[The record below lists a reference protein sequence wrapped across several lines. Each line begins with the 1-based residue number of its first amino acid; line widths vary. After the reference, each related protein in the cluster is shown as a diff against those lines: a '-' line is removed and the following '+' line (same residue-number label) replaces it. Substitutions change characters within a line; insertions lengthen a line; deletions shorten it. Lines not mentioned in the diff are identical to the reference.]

1 MYYFVT
7 SSKDSTIYLQQPTQN
22 TGLDEVLEVSKTYY
36 GSLKDI
42 SRTLIKFETT
52 DFSSSVADGQQP
64 LDLVY
69 ESSQSVQ
76 TSLSQSWDS
85 AESSSTHF
93 SASYLVTSAS
103 VAVSESVYSGYS
115 ASLAVSESI
124 FNTNSSSLAT
134 FVSESNTTNIN
145 VYNTVS
151 GSVVTLSS
159 QSLATSASWDS
170 QSLHESIVSESYNL
184 VSASFYALSGSL
196 ITSSLVDDKLQTEF
210 LEVSESYA
218 SAISQRIFFSS
229 SYVTQSAS
237 VYNQESELETLENH
251 IVSSSESASFE
262 SYRLIPSASTA
273 YTSSNDLYLS
283 ASSVTTEAS
292 QSWES
297 ASAELTSVSQSW
309 ATNVSQSLYF
319 STSYDNYSSSLSTRN
334 TNGDFVFQYGASL
347 LLRECESSE
356 IPLDYTIYAYP
367 VSQSW
372 EMGIGT
378 RFDDIT
384 TDGVTWNYRASGS
397 KWLIGSMSLESTGSY
412 NGRGGTWFTG
422 SYGTQSFSYESSD
435 ISMNVK
441 NTLDTWI
448 SGTLPNEGFIIKH
461 SSNFEN
467 DTVDYGQLK
476 FFSKETHTIH
486 QPKIRLGWDD
496 SVFETGSLSSVTLT
510 EDITIN
516 CKRLKKQYKVNST
529 PTIEVFARELYP
541 SKTFSNTFAYNDASY
556 LPTSSFYQVRDLNSN
571 DVIIPFSDYSKL
583 SCNSNGNYFKINLTN
598 FEVNREYKIE
608 FKVERNNSVEYFD
621 DDLTFEVVR

>member
-42 SRTLIKFETT
+42 SRALIKFETT
-52 DFSSSVADGQQP
+52 DFSSSVADGQRP
-64 LDLVY
+64 LDLLY

-93 SASYLVTSAS
+93 SASYVVTSAS
-103 VAVSESVYSGYS
+103 VAVSESVYTDYS
-115 ASLAVSESI
+115 ASLAVSESN
-124 FNTNSSSLAT
+124 FNTDSSSLAT

-145 VYNTVS
+145 VYDSVS
-151 GSVVTLSS
+151 GSVVTLAS

-170 QSLHESIVSESYNL
+170 QSLHESNLSSSYNL
-184 VSASFYALSGSL
+184 ISSSFYILSGSS
-196 ITSSLVDDKLQTEF
+196 ITSSLVDSGLQVEF
-210 LEVSESYA
+210 ISISQSYA
-218 SAISQRIFFSS
+218 NAISRKTFLSS

-237 VYNQESELETLENH
+237 VYNQESELQTLENH
-251 IVSSSESASFE
+251 ILSSSESSSFD
-262 SYRLIPSASTA
+262 SYTLILSASTA
-273 YTSSNDLYLS
+273 YTSSNNLYLS
-283 ASSVTTEAS
+283 ASSVTAEAS
-292 QSWES
+292 QSWQS

-309 ATNVSQSLYF
+309 ATNVSQSSYF
-319 STSYDNYSSSLSTRN
+319 STSFDNYSSSLDTRK
-334 TNGDFVFQYGASL
+334 TNGDFVFVYEASL

-435 ISMNVK
+435 IAMDVK
-441 NTLDTWI
+441 TTLDTWI

-461 SSNFEN
+461 SSDKEN

-541 SKTFSNTFAYNDASY
+541 AKTFSNTFAYNDAAY

-571 DVIIPFSDYSKL
+571 DIIIPFSDYSKL

-608 FKVERNNSVEYFD
+608 FKVERSGSTEYFD

>member
-42 SRTLIKFETT
+42 SRALIKFETT
-52 DFSSSVADGQQP
+52 DFSSSVSDGQRP
-64 LDLVY
+64 LDLLY

-93 SASYLVTSAS
+93 SASYVVTSAS
-103 VAVSESVYSGYS
+103 VAVSESVYTDYS
-115 ASLAVSESI
+115 ASLVVSESN
-124 FNTNSSSLAT
+124 FNTDSSSLAT

-145 VYNTVS
+145 VYDSVS
-151 GSVVTLSS
+151 GSVVTLAS

-170 QSLHESIVSESYNL
+170 QSLHESNLSSSYNL
-184 VSASFYALSGSL
+184 ISSSFYILSGSS
-196 ITSSLVDDKLQTEF
+196 ITSSLVDSGLQTEF

-251 IVSSSESASFE
+251 IVSSSESSSFA

-273 YTSSNDLYLS
+273 YTSSNNLYLS

-297 ASAELTSVSQSW
+297 ASDELTSVSQSW
-309 ATNVSQSLYF
+309 ATNVSQSSYF
-319 STSYDNYSSSLSTRN
+319 STSFDNYSSSLDTRK

-435 ISMNVK
+435 IAMNVK
-441 NTLDTWI
+441 TTLDTWI

-496 SVFETGSLSSVTLT
+496 SVFQTGSLSPVTLT

-541 SKTFSNTFAYNDASY
+541 AKTFSNTFAYNDAAY

-571 DVIIPFSDYSKL
+571 DIIIPFSDYSKL

-608 FKVERNNSVEYFD
+608 FKVERSGSTEYFD

>member
-42 SRTLIKFETT
+42 SRALIKFETT

-196 ITSSLVDDKLQTEF
+196 ITSSLVDNKLQTEF

-319 STSYDNYSSSLSTRN
+319 STSYDNYSSSLATRN

>member
-184 VSASFYALSGSL
+184 VSSSFYALSGSL

>member
-42 SRTLIKFETT
+42 SRALIKFETT

-273 YTSSNDLYLS
+273 YTSSNNLYLS

-309 ATNVSQSLYF
+309 ATNVSQSSYF
-319 STSYDNYSSSLSTRN
+319 STSFDNYSSSLDTRK

-467 DTVDYGQLK
+467 DTIDYGQLK

>member
-22 TGLDEVLEVSKTYY
+22 TGLDEVIEVSKTYY

-42 SRTLIKFETT
+42 SRALIKFETT
-52 DFSSSVADGQQP
+52 DFSSSVSDGQRP
-64 LDLVY
+64 LDLLY

-85 AESSSTHF
+85 AQSSSTHF
-93 SASYLVTSAS
+93 SSSYVVISSS
-103 VAVSESVYSGYS
+103 VAVSESVYTDYS
-115 ASLAVSESI
+115 ASLSVSESN
-124 FNTNSSSLAT
+124 FNTDSSSLAT

-145 VYNTVS
+145 VYDNVS
-151 GSVVTLSS
+151 GSVLTLAS

-170 QSLHESIVSESYNL
+170 QSLHESNLSSSYNL
-184 VSASFYALSGSL
+184 ISSSFYILSGSS
-196 ITSSLVDDKLQTEF
+196 ITSSLVDSGLQTEF
-210 LEVSESYA
+210 LEVSESY
-218 SAISQRIFFSS
+218 SNAISQRIFFSS
-229 SYVTQSAS
+229 SYVVQSES

-251 IVSSSESASFE
+251 IVSSSESSSFT

-273 YTSSNDLYLS
+273 YTSSNNLYLS

-297 ASAELTSVSQSW
+297 ASDELTLVSQSW
-309 ATNVSQSLYF
+309 ATNVSQSSYF
-319 STSYDNYSSSLSTRN
+319 STSFDNYSSSLETRK

-356 IPLDYTIYAYP
+356 IPLDYAIYAYP

-384 TDGVTWNYRASGS
+384 TDGVAWNYRASGS

-441 NTLDTWI
+441 TTLDTWI

-510 EDITIN
+510 EDISIN
-516 CKRLKKQYKVNST
+516 CKKLKKQYKVNST
-529 PTIEVFARELYP
+529 PTIQVFAREIYP
-541 SKTFSNTFAYNDASY
+541 AKTFSNTFAYNDASY

-571 DVIIPFSDYSKL
+571 DVVIPFSDYSKL
-583 SCNSNGNYFKINLTN
+583 SCDSNGNYFKINLTN
-598 FEVNREYKIE
+598 FEVNREYKVE
-608 FKVERNNSVEYFD
+608 FKVERNNSIEYFD

>member
-93 SASYLVTSAS
+93 SASYLATSAS

-412 NGRGGTWFTG
+412 NGRGGTWFTV

>member
-42 SRTLIKFETT
+42 SRALIKFETT
-52 DFSSSVADGQQP
+52 DFSSSVSDGQRP
-64 LDLVY
+64 LDLLY

-103 VAVSESVYSGYS
+103 VAVSESVYTDYS
-115 ASLAVSESI
+115 ASLSVSESN
-124 FNTNSSSLAT
+124 FNTDSSSLAT

-145 VYNTVS
+145 VYDSVS
-151 GSVVTLSS
+151 GSVVTLAS

-170 QSLHESIVSESYNL
+170 QSLHESNLSSSYNL
-184 VSASFYALSGSL
+184 ISSSFYILSGSS
-196 ITSSLVDDKLQTEF
+196 ITSSLVDSGLQTEF

-218 SAISQRIFFSS
+218 VAISQRIFFSS

-251 IVSSSESASFE
+251 IVSSSESSSFA

-273 YTSSNDLYLS
+273 YTSSNNLYLS

-297 ASAELTSVSQSW
+297 ALSELTSVSQSW
-309 ATNVSQSLYF
+309 ATNVSQSSYF
-319 STSYDNYSSSLSTRN
+319 STSFDNYSSSLDTRK

-435 ISMNVK
+435 IAMDVK
-441 NTLDTWI
+441 TTLDTWI

-496 SVFETGSLSSVTLT
+496 SVFQTGSLSSVTLT

-541 SKTFSNTFAYNDASY
+541 AKTFSNTFAYNDAVY

-571 DVIIPFSDYSKL
+571 DIIIPFSDYSKL

-608 FKVERNNSVEYFD
+608 FKVERSGSTEYFD

>member
-42 SRTLIKFETT
+42 SRALIKFETT
-52 DFSSSVADGQQP
+52 DFSSSVSAGQRP
-64 LDLVY
+64 LDLLY

-85 AESSSTHF
+85 AESSSIHF
-93 SASYLVTSAS
+93 SASYVITSAS
-103 VAVSESVYSGYS
+103 VAVSESVYTDYS
-115 ASLAVSESI
+115 ASLVVSESN
-124 FNTNSSSLAT
+124 FNTDSSSLAT

-145 VYNTVS
+145 VYDSVS
-151 GSVVTLSS
+151 GSVVTLAS

-170 QSLHESIVSESYNL
+170 QSLHESNLSSSYNL
-184 VSASFYALSGSL
+184 ISSSFYILSGSS
-196 ITSSLVDDKLQTEF
+196 ITSSLVDSGLQTEF

-251 IVSSSESASFE
+251 IVSSSESSSFA

-273 YTSSNDLYLS
+273 YTSSNNLYLS

-309 ATNVSQSLYF
+309 ATNVSQSSYF
-319 STSYDNYSSSLSTRN
+319 STSFDNYSSSLDMRK

-435 ISMNVK
+435 IAMNVK
-441 NTLDTWI
+441 TTLDTWI

-496 SVFETGSLSSVTLT
+496 SVFQTGSLSPVTLT

-541 SKTFSNTFAYNDASY
+541 AKTFSNTFAYNDAAY

-571 DVIIPFSDYSKL
+571 DIIIPFSDYSKL

-608 FKVERNNSVEYFD
+608 FKVERSGSTEYFD

>member
-42 SRTLIKFETT
+42 SRALIKFETT

>member
-42 SRTLIKFETT
+42 SRALIKFETT

-184 VSASFYALSGSL
+184 VSSSFYALSSSL

>member
-42 SRTLIKFETT
+42 SRALIKFETT
-52 DFSSSVADGQQP
+52 DFSSSVSDGQRP
-64 LDLVY
+64 LDLLY

-103 VAVSESVYSGYS
+103 VAVSESVYTDYS
-115 ASLAVSESI
+115 ASLSVSESN
-124 FNTNSSSLAT
+124 FNTDSSSLAT

-145 VYNTVS
+145 VYDSVS
-151 GSVVTLSS
+151 GSVVTLAS

-170 QSLHESIVSESYNL
+170 QSLHESNLSSSYNL
-184 VSASFYALSGSL
+184 ISSSFYILSGSS
-196 ITSSLVDDKLQTEF
+196 ITSSLVDSGLQTEF

-218 SAISQRIFFSS
+218 VAISQRIFFSS
-229 SYVTQSAS
+229 SYVTQSSS

-251 IVSSSESASFE
+251 IVSSSESSSFA

-273 YTSSNDLYLS
+273 YTSSNNLYLS

-297 ASAELTSVSQSW
+297 ALSELTSVSQSW
-309 ATNVSQSLYF
+309 ATNVSQSSYF
-319 STSYDNYSSSLSTRN
+319 STSFDNYSSSLDTRK

-435 ISMNVK
+435 IAMDVK
-441 NTLDTWI
+441 TTLDTWI

-496 SVFETGSLSSVTLT
+496 SVFQTGSLSSVTLT

-541 SKTFSNTFAYNDASY
+541 AKTFSNTFAYNDAAY

-571 DVIIPFSDYSKL
+571 DIIIPFSDYSKL

-608 FKVERNNSVEYFD
+608 FKVERSGSIEYFD

>member
-42 SRTLIKFETT
+42 SRALIKFETT

-145 VYNTVS
+145 VYDTVS

-184 VSASFYALSGSL
+184 VSSSFYALSSSL

>member
-1 MYYFVT
+1 MYYFIT
-7 SSKDSTIYLQQPTQN
+7 SSKDSTIYLQQPKQN
-22 TGLDEVLEVSKTYY
+22 TGLDEVLEVSKVYY
-36 GSLKDI
+36 GALKDTAR
-42 SRTLIKFETT
+42 SLIKFETN
-52 DFSSSVADGQQP
+52 DFSSSISTNQIS
-64 LDLVY
+64 LDTIY
-69 ESSQSVQ
+69 EASQSVQ
-76 TSLSQSWDS
+76 NDLSESWDS

-93 SASYLVTSAS
+93 SASYVVTSAS
-103 VAVSESVYSGYS
+103 VAVSESVYTDYS
-115 ASLAVSESI
+115 ASLAVSESN
-124 FNTNSSSLAT
+124 FNTDSSSLAT

-145 VYNTVS
+145 VYDSVS
-151 GSVVTLSS
+151 GSVVTLAS

-170 QSLHESIVSESYNL
+170 QSLHESNLSSSYNL
-184 VSASFYALSGSL
+184 ISSSFYILSGSP
-196 ITSSLVDDKLQTEF
+196 ITSSLVDSGLQTEF

-251 IVSSSESASFE
+251 IVSSSESSSFA

-273 YTSSNDLYLS
+273 YTSSNNLYLS
-283 ASSVTTEAS
+283 ASSVTAEAS
-292 QSWES
+292 QSWQS

-309 ATNVSQSLYF
+309 ATNVSQSSYF
-319 STSYDNYSSSLSTRN
+319 STSFDNYSSSLDTRK
-334 TNGDFVFQYGASL
+334 TNGDFVFVYEASL

-435 ISMNVK
+435 IAMDVK
-441 NTLDTWI
+441 TTLDTWI

-461 SSNFEN
+461 SSDKEN

-541 SKTFSNTFAYNDASY
+541 AKTFSNTFAYNDAAY

-571 DVIIPFSDYSKL
+571 DIIIPFSDYSKL

-608 FKVERNNSVEYFD
+608 FKIERSGSIQYFD

>member
-42 SRTLIKFETT
+42 SRALIKFETT
-52 DFSSSVADGQQP
+52 DFSSSVADGQRP
-64 LDLVY
+64 LDLLY

-93 SASYLVTSAS
+93 SASYVVTSAS
-103 VAVSESVYSGYS
+103 VAVSESVYTDYS
-115 ASLAVSESI
+115 ASLAVSESN
-124 FNTNSSSLAT
+124 FNTDSSSLAT

-145 VYNTVS
+145 VYDSVS
-151 GSVVTLSS
+151 GSVVTLAS

-170 QSLHESIVSESYNL
+170 QSLHESNLSSSYNL
-184 VSASFYALSGSL
+184 ISSSFYILSGSS
-196 ITSSLVDDKLQTEF
+196 ITSSLVDSGLQTEF

-251 IVSSSESASFE
+251 IVSSSESSSFA

-273 YTSSNDLYLS
+273 YTSSNNLYLS

-309 ATNVSQSLYF
+309 ATNVSQSSYF
-319 STSYDNYSSSLSTRN
+319 STSFDNYSSSLDTRK

-435 ISMNVK
+435 IAMDVK
-441 NTLDTWI
+441 TTLDTWI

-496 SVFETGSLSSVTLT
+496 SVFQTGSLSSVTLT

-541 SKTFSNTFAYNDASY
+541 AKTFSNTFAYNDASY

-571 DVIIPFSDYSKL
+571 DIIIPFSDYSKL

-608 FKVERNNSVEYFD
+608 FKVERSGSTEYFD

>member
-42 SRTLIKFETT
+42 SRALIKFETT

-115 ASLAVSESI
+115 ASLSVSESI
-124 FNTNSSSLAT
+124 FNSNSSSLAT

-273 YTSSNDLYLS
+273 YTSSNNLYLS

-309 ATNVSQSLYF
+309 ATNVSQSSYF
-319 STSYDNYSSSLSTRN
+319 STSFDNYSSSLDTRK

-467 DTVDYGQLK
+467 DTIDYGQLK

>member
-93 SASYLVTSAS
+93 SASYLATSAS

-184 VSASFYALSGSL
+184 VSSSFYALSGSL

>member
-42 SRTLIKFETT
+42 SRALIKFETT

-184 VSASFYALSGSL
+184 VSSSFYALSGSL